1 MRGLIAAF
9 ALLMATGA
17 VAVAA
22 QENVAG
28 TWNGTFSRGEF
39 KEGFTMMLAQAGEQL
54 TGTMSSKILTTGR
67 GGARFA
73 GREREDLRVEGTLVG
88 NKLTLKIGKQ
98 DWLEGTVT
106 GDSLTGQTGTANN
119 APKVVSARAK

>member
-1 MRGLIAAF
+1 MTSAPSRSSIASRGLIAAF

-39 KEGFTMMLAQAGEQL
+39 KEGFTMMLA
-54 TGTMSSKILTTGR
+54 
-67 GGARFA
+67 
-73 GREREDLRVEGTLVG
+73 
-88 NKLTLKIGKQ
+88 
-98 DWLEGTVT
+98 
-106 GDSLTGQTGTANN
+106 GQTGTANN

>member
-1 MRGLIAAF
+1 
-9 ALLMATGA
+9 
-17 VAVAA
+17 
-22 QENVAG
+22 
-28 TWNGTFSRGEF
+28 
-39 KEGFTMMLAQAGEQL
+39 MMLAQAGEQL
-54 TGTMSSKILTTGR
+54 TGTMSGKIPTTGR
-67 GGARFA
+67 GGARIT